1 MFCKYC
7 GNQLDDNSMFCTRC
21 GSNQDTDYE
30 LETLK
35 SNISRS
41 YNVMSAIKQKENQVY
56 AANVKLRKYRIIPA
70 IKLLLKLFGLCFLI
84 YYIIT
89 IIFPNLGLYMRFL
102 GIRIGDIFKW
112 VTILLPFSFIIVP
125 VLFKKKSNNIKRE
138 LQELEN
144 ELANLKSDNSLSWLP
159 YSYRDS
165 KSYNCIASYVLN
177 LRATSLKDAIN
188 LYETEKHQ
196 SRVEML
202 SKEVV
207 DAATSAADYA
217 RSAADYARSAA
228 SSASSAASSASSAAR
243 DARSAAFK

>member
-70 IKLLLKLFGLCFLI
+70 IKRLLKIFGLCILV
-84 YYIIT
+84 YIIAG
-89 IIFPNLGLYMRFL
+89 ILPSLGGILFL
-102 GIRIGDIFKW
+102 GIRIDYIFLH
-112 VTILLPFSFIIVP
+112 VIFLLPFSFIIVP
-125 VLFKKKSNNIKRE
+125 ILFKKKSNNIKRE

-165 KSYNCIASYVLN
+165 KSYNCIASYILN

-202 SKEVV
+202 SKEVI

>member
-35 SNISRS
+35 TNISRS

-70 IKLLLKLFGLCFLI
+70 IKRLLKIFGLCILVD
-84 YYIIT
+84 IIAG
-89 IIFPNLGLYMRFL
+89 ILPSLGGILFL
-102 GIRIGDIFKW
+102 GIRIDDIFTQ
-112 VTILLPFSFIIVP
+112 VTYLLPFSFIIVP
-125 VLFKKKSNNIKRE
+125 ILFKMKSNNIKRK
-138 LQELEN
+138 LQGLEN

-165 KSYNCIASYVLN
+165 KSYNCIASYIIN
-177 LRATSLKDAIN
+177 QRATSLKDAIN

-202 SKEVV
+202 SKEAV

-217 RSAADYARSAA
+217 RSAAKDARSAA
-228 SSASSAASSASSAAR
+228 SSASSAASSASSALYR
-243 DARSAAFK
+243 